1 MENNLKTLRIR
12 AGMTQKEL
20 SEKSGVTQGKISVYE
35 QTEDLSNI
43 TVGNISRIATV
54 LGTTIDAI
62 ISPLPE
68 EGAPDET

>member
-1 MENNLKTLRIR
+1 
-12 AGMTQKEL
+12 MTQKEL

-43 TVGNISRIATV
+43 TVGNISRIAAAI
-54 LGTTIDAI
+54 GTTIDAI

-68 EGAPDET
+68 EGAHDET